1 MSLKKINPIKT
12 KSWIKLKAHFNEI
25 ENKEI
30 KDLLSIRSNPSCFSL
45 EWNDFNIDISK
56 NRIDNTTLN
65 LLLDLAKE
73 CGLEDAI
80 SKQFKGDIINDTEKR
95 AVLHTAVRTDGN
107 EKINVD
113 GLDVVPSILETR
125 SKIKSFTND
134 VMSGNLKG
142 DTGKPFT
149 DVVNIG
155 IGGSDLGPVM
165 VVEALKHYSS
175 RLKPHFVSNVDGDHV
190 LEIIKDLNPET
201 TLFIIVSK
209 TFTTQETISNANT
222 IRDWLVSKLNVSAVS
237 KHFAAVSTNL
247 TEIKKFGINPKMV
260 FSMNDWVGG
269 RFSLWSS
276 VGLSI
281 SLAVGYEN
289 FSKLLEYH
297 IGNCLGG
304 CEGHQKEKDYNIYI
318 SNIRD
323 FLKGNLSS
331 SINYFK
337 NEMEIASDSLKFE
350 KAQKAK
356 EKIELLENYQSKSTV
371 VSSKLNNIDVF
382 SIISDSS
389 HAYVNHLQVAFGR
402 IVRFHNVEI
411 KKKLDETDKELLLMT
426 LVNLRDKFS
435 SKNNTIISNIEF
447 DKILNLKFIYPKAG
461 DNKKLL
467 DLSVRNATQFKIEKL
482 KQVQIVDPERH
493 TNRILNQMKI
503 DLRLN
508 EIPIHIECF
517 DNSNIQGSNP
527 VASCIVFKNSKP
539 SKKDYRH
546 FNIKTVEGPDDYA
559 SMEEVVYRRYKRM
572 VDEKSVLPS
581 LIIIDGGKGQL
592 SSSIKALKKLNLEN
606 TIAIL
611 GIAKRLEEI
620 FYPNDPIPLYLNK
633 KSETLKVIQQ
643 MRNEA
648 HRFAIT
654 FHRNKRSKQALTSS
668 FDGIPGIGE
677 KTKTTLLKRFKS
689 LKKIK
694 ETSLDLLINEVGE
707 SKAKKIKEFL
717 NSMK

>member
-1 MSLKKINPIKT
+1 MPSEPGVYQFFNKEDKIIYIGKAKNLKKRVASYFQKNVGSRKT
-12 KSWIKLKAHFNEI
+12 KNLVKNIH
-25 ENKEI
+25 EI
-30 KDLLSIRSNPSCFSL
+30 KHIVVSTESDA
-45 EWNDFNIDISK
+45 
-56 NRIDNTTLN
+56 
-65 LLLDLAKE
+65 LLLENSLIKKYQPKYNILLRDDKTYPWIVIKKE
-73 CGLEDAI
+73 AFPRVL
-80 SKQFKGDIINDTEKR
+80 TTRRVEKDGSEYFGPF
-95 AVLHTAVRTDGN
+95 TNYKTVRTIMG
-107 EKINVD
+107 
-113 GLDVVPSILETR
+113 
-125 SKIKSFTND
+125 
-134 VMSGNLKG
+134 
-142 DTGKPFT
+142 
-149 DVVNIG
+149 
-155 IGGSDLGPVM
+155 
-165 VVEALKHYSS
+165 
-175 RLKPHFVSNVDGDHV
+175 
-190 LEIIKDLNPET
+190 
-201 TLFIIVSK
+201 
-209 TFTTQETISNANT
+209 
-222 IRDWLVSKLNVSAVS
+222 
-237 KHFAAVSTNL
+237 
-247 TEIKKFGINPKMV
+247 V
-260 FSMNDWVGG
+260 FSTLY
-269 RFSLWSS
+269 SLRTCHYDLKEKNI
-276 VGLSI
+276 VEKKYK
-281 SLAVGYEN
+281 VC
-289 FSKLLEYH
+289 LEYH

-304 CEGHQKEKDYNIYI
+304 CEGHQKEEDYDVYI

-331 SINYFK
+331 SLNYFK
-337 NEMEIASDSLKFE
+337 NEMKTASDCLQFE
-350 KAQKAK
+350 KAQSAK

-411 KKKLDETDKELLLMT
+411 KKKLEETDRKLLLMT
-426 LVNLRDKFS
+426 LVNLRDKFN
-435 SKNNTIISNIEF
+435 SKNNIVISNIKF
-447 DKILNLKFIYPKAG
+447 DKILDLKFIFPKAG

-493 TNRILNQMKI
+493 TNRILNQMKT

-508 EIPIHIECF
+508 KIPVHIECF

-559 SMEEVVYRRYKRM
+559 SMEEVVYRRYRRM
-572 VDEKSVLPS
+572 LDEKLSLPS

-648 HRFAIT
+648 HRFAIN

-677 KTKTTLLKRFKS
+677 KTKTALLKRFKS
-689 LKKIK
+689 LKNIK
-694 ETSLDLLINEVGE
+694 ETSLELLISEVGE
-707 SKAKKIKEFL
+707 SKAKKLKDFL
-717 NSMK
+717 NSMS

>member
-1 MSLKKINPIKT
+1 MPSEPGVYQFFNKEDKIIYIGKAKNLKKRIASYFQKNIGSRKT
-12 KSWIKLKAHFNEI
+12 KNLVKNIHEIKHIIVSSESDALLLENSLIKKYQPKYNILLRDDKTYPWIVIKKESFPRVLTTRRVEKDGSEYFGPFTNYKTVRTIMDIFSNLYSLRTCHYDLRQKNII
-25 ENKEI
+25 ENKY
-30 KDLLSIRSNPSCFSL
+30 KVC
-45 EWNDFNIDISK
+45 
-56 NRIDNTTLN
+56 
-65 LLLDLAKE
+65 
-73 CGLEDAI
+73 
-80 SKQFKGDIINDTEKR
+80 
-95 AVLHTAVRTDGN
+95 
-107 EKINVD
+107 
-113 GLDVVPSILETR
+113 
-125 SKIKSFTND
+125 
-134 VMSGNLKG
+134 
-142 DTGKPFT
+142 
-149 DVVNIG
+149 
-155 IGGSDLGPVM
+155 
-165 VVEALKHYSS
+165 
-175 RLKPHFVSNVDGDHV
+175 
-190 LEIIKDLNPET
+190 
-201 TLFIIVSK
+201 
-209 TFTTQETISNANT
+209 
-222 IRDWLVSKLNVSAVS
+222 
-237 KHFAAVSTNL
+237 
-247 TEIKKFGINPKMV
+247 
-260 FSMNDWVGG
+260 
-269 RFSLWSS
+269 
-276 VGLSI
+276 
-281 SLAVGYEN
+281 
-289 FSKLLEYH
+289 LEYH

-304 CEGHQKEKDYNIYI
+304 CEGHQKEVDYNIYI

-337 NEMEIASDSLKFE
+337 NEMKTASGSLHFE

-356 EKIELLENYQSKSTV
+356 EKIELLENYQAKSTV
-371 VSSKLNNIDVF
+371 VNSKLNNIDVF

-411 KKKLDETDKELLLMT
+411 KKKLEETDKELLLMT
-426 LVNLRDKFS
+426 LVNLREKFS
-435 SKNNTIISNIEF
+435 SKNNTVISNIKF
-447 DKILNLKFIYPKAG
+447 DKILDLKFISPKAG

-508 EIPIHIECF
+508 EMPKHIECF

-559 SMEEVVYRRYKRM
+559 SMEEVVFRRYKRM
-572 VDEKSVLPS
+572 LDEKSVLPS

-592 SSSIKALKKLNLEN
+592 SSSIKALKKLKLEN

-677 KTKTTLLKRFKS
+677 KTKIALLKRFKS

-694 ETSLDLLINEVGE
+694 ETSLELLISEVGE
-707 SKAKKIKEFL
+707 SKAKKLKEFL

>member
-1 MSLKKINPIKT
+1 MISPSLKIELSTMPSEPGVYQFFNKEDKIIYIGKAKNLKKRIASYFQKNIGSRKT
-12 KSWIKLKAHFNEI
+12 KNLIKNIHEIKHIIVSSESDALLLENSLIKKYQPKYNILLRDDKTYPWIVIKKESFPRVLTTRRVEKDGSEYFGPFTNYKTVRTIMDIFSNLYSLRTCHYDLRQKNII
-25 ENKEI
+25 ENKY
-30 KDLLSIRSNPSCFSL
+30 KVC
-45 EWNDFNIDISK
+45 
-56 NRIDNTTLN
+56 
-65 LLLDLAKE
+65 
-73 CGLEDAI
+73 
-80 SKQFKGDIINDTEKR
+80 
-95 AVLHTAVRTDGN
+95 
-107 EKINVD
+107 
-113 GLDVVPSILETR
+113 
-125 SKIKSFTND
+125 
-134 VMSGNLKG
+134 
-142 DTGKPFT
+142 
-149 DVVNIG
+149 
-155 IGGSDLGPVM
+155 
-165 VVEALKHYSS
+165 
-175 RLKPHFVSNVDGDHV
+175 
-190 LEIIKDLNPET
+190 
-201 TLFIIVSK
+201 
-209 TFTTQETISNANT
+209 
-222 IRDWLVSKLNVSAVS
+222 
-237 KHFAAVSTNL
+237 
-247 TEIKKFGINPKMV
+247 
-260 FSMNDWVGG
+260 
-269 RFSLWSS
+269 
-276 VGLSI
+276 
-281 SLAVGYEN
+281 
-289 FSKLLEYH
+289 LEYH

-304 CEGHQKEKDYNIYI
+304 CEGHQKEVDYNIYI

-337 NEMEIASDSLKFE
+337 NEMKTASGSLQFE

-356 EKIELLENYQSKSTV
+356 EKIELLENYQAKSTV
-371 VSSKLNNIDVF
+371 VNSKLNNIDVF

-411 KKKLDETDKELLLMT
+411 KKKLEETDKELLLMT
-426 LVNLRDKFS
+426 MVNLREKFS
-435 SKNNTIISNIEF
+435 SKNNTVISNIKF
-447 DKILNLKFIYPKAG
+447 DKILDLKFISPKAG

-508 EIPIHIECF
+508 EIPKHIECF

-559 SMEEVVYRRYKRM
+559 SMEEVVFRRYKRM
-572 VDEKSVLPS
+572 LDEKSVLPS

-592 SSSIKALKKLNLEN
+592 SSSIKALKKLKLEN

-620 FYPNDPIPLYLNK
+620 FYPNDSIPLYLNK

-668 FDGIPGIGE
+668 FDRIPGIGE
-677 KTKTTLLKRFKS
+677 KTKIALLKRFKS

-694 ETSLDLLINEVGE
+694 ETSLELLISEVGE
-707 SKAKKIKEFL
+707 SKAKKLKEFL

>member
-1 MSLKKINPIKT
+1 MPSEPGVYQFFNKEDKIIYIGKAKNLKKRVSSYFQKNIGSRKT
-12 KSWIKLKAHFNEI
+12 KNLVKNIS
-25 ENKEI
+25 EI
-30 KDLLSIRSNPSCFSL
+30 KHIVVSSESDA
-45 EWNDFNIDISK
+45 
-56 NRIDNTTLN
+56 
-65 LLLDLAKE
+65 LLLENSLIKKYQPKYNILLRDDKTYPWIVIKNEPFPRVL
-73 CGLEDAI
+73 
-80 SKQFKGDIINDTEKR
+80 TTRRVEKDGSEYFGPF
-95 AVLHTAVRTDGN
+95 TSYKTVRTIMDIFSN
-107 EKINVD
+107 LYSLRTCHYDLREKN
-113 GLDVVPSILETR
+113 
-125 SKIKSFTND
+125 
-134 VMSGNLKG
+134 
-142 DTGKPFT
+142 
-149 DVVNIG
+149 
-155 IGGSDLGPVM
+155 
-165 VVEALKHYSS
+165 
-175 RLKPHFVSNVDGDHV
+175 V
-190 LEIIKDLNPET
+190 LE
-201 TLFIIVSK
+201 
-209 TFTTQETISNANT
+209 
-222 IRDWLVSKLNVSAVS
+222 
-237 KHFAAVSTNL
+237 
-247 TEIKKFGINPKMV
+247 KKYKV
-260 FSMNDWVGG
+260 C
-269 RFSLWSS
+269 
-276 VGLSI
+276 
-281 SLAVGYEN
+281 
-289 FSKLLEYH
+289 LEYH

-304 CEGHQKEKDYNIYI
+304 CEGHQEEKDYNIYI

-337 NEMEIASDSLKFE
+337 NEMKISSKLLHFE
-350 KAQKAK
+350 KAQAAK
-356 EKIELLENYQSKSTV
+356 EKIERLENYQSKSTV
-371 VSSKLNNIDVF
+371 VSSKLNDIDVF

-426 LVNLRDKFS
+426 IVNLRDKFN
-435 SKNNTIISNIEF
+435 SKNNTVITNIEF
-447 DKILNLKFIYPKAG
+447 DKILNLKFIFPRAG

-467 DLSVRNATQFKIEKL
+467 DLSLRNGTQFKIEKL

-493 TNRILNQMKI
+493 TNRILNQMKL

-508 EIPIHIECF
+508 EVPVHIECF
-517 DNSNIQGSNP
+517 DNSNIQGSIP
-527 VASCIVFKNSKP
+527 VASCIVFKNCKP

-559 SMEEVVYRRYKRM
+559 SMEEVVFRRYKRM
-572 VDEKSVLPS
+572 VEEKSVLPS

-654 FHRNKRSKQALTSS
+654 LHRNKRSKQALTSS

-677 KTKTTLLKRFKS
+677 KTKTALLKRFKS
-689 LKKIK
+689 LKNIK
-694 ETSLDLLINEVGE
+694 ETSLELLISEVGE
-707 SKAKKIKEFL
+707 SKAKKLKDFL
-717 NSMK
+717 NSMN

>member
-1 MSLKKINPIKT
+1 MPSEPGVYQFFNKEDKIIYIGKAKNLKKRVSSYFQKNIGSRKT
-12 KSWIKLKAHFNEI
+12 KNLVKNIS
-25 ENKEI
+25 EI
-30 KDLLSIRSNPSCFSL
+30 KHIVVSSESDA
-45 EWNDFNIDISK
+45 
-56 NRIDNTTLN
+56 
-65 LLLDLAKE
+65 LLLENSLIKKYQPKYNILLRDDKTYPWIVIKNEPFPRVL
-73 CGLEDAI
+73 
-80 SKQFKGDIINDTEKR
+80 TTRRVEKDGSEYFGPF
-95 AVLHTAVRTDGN
+95 TSYKTVRTIMDIFSN
-107 EKINVD
+107 LYSLRTCHYDLREKN
-113 GLDVVPSILETR
+113 
-125 SKIKSFTND
+125 
-134 VMSGNLKG
+134 
-142 DTGKPFT
+142 
-149 DVVNIG
+149 
-155 IGGSDLGPVM
+155 
-165 VVEALKHYSS
+165 
-175 RLKPHFVSNVDGDHV
+175 V
-190 LEIIKDLNPET
+190 LE
-201 TLFIIVSK
+201 
-209 TFTTQETISNANT
+209 
-222 IRDWLVSKLNVSAVS
+222 
-237 KHFAAVSTNL
+237 
-247 TEIKKFGINPKMV
+247 KKYKV
-260 FSMNDWVGG
+260 C
-269 RFSLWSS
+269 
-276 VGLSI
+276 
-281 SLAVGYEN
+281 
-289 FSKLLEYH
+289 LEYH

-304 CEGHQKEKDYNIYI
+304 CEGHQEEKDYNIYI

-337 NEMEIASDSLKFE
+337 NEMKISSKLLHFE
-350 KAQKAK
+350 KAQAAK
-356 EKIELLENYQSKSTV
+356 EKIERLENYQSKSTV
-371 VSSKLNNIDVF
+371 VSSKLNDIDVF

-426 LVNLRDKFS
+426 IVNLRDKFN
-435 SKNNTIISNIEF
+435 SKNNTVITNIEF
-447 DKILNLKFIYPKAG
+447 DKILNLKFIFPRVG

-467 DLSVRNATQFKIEKL
+467 DLSLRNATQFKIEKL

-493 TNRILNQMKI
+493 TNRILNQMKL

-508 EIPIHIECF
+508 EVPVHIECF
-517 DNSNIQGSNP
+517 DNSNIQGSIP
-527 VASCIVFKNSKP
+527 VASCIVFKNCKP

-559 SMEEVVYRRYKRM
+559 SMEEVVFRRYKRM
-572 VDEKSVLPS
+572 VEEKSVLPS

-654 FHRNKRSKQALTSS
+654 LHRNKRSKQALTSS

-677 KTKTTLLKRFKS
+677 KTKTALLKKFKS
-689 LKKIK
+689 LKNIR
-694 ETSLDLLINEVGE
+694 ETSLELLISEVGE
-707 SKAKKIKEFL
+707 SKAKKLKDFL
-717 NSMK
+717 NSMN

>member
-1 MSLKKINPIKT
+1 MISPSLKIELSTMPSEPGVYQFFNKEDKIIYIGKAKNLKKRIASYFQKNIGSRKT
-12 KSWIKLKAHFNEI
+12 KNLVKNIHEIKHIIVSSESDALLLENSLIKKYQPKYNILLRDDKTYPWIVIKKESFPRVLTTRRVEKDGSEYFGPFTNYKTVRTIMDIFSNLYSLRTCHYDLRQKNII
-25 ENKEI
+25 ENKY
-30 KDLLSIRSNPSCFSL
+30 KVC
-45 EWNDFNIDISK
+45 
-56 NRIDNTTLN
+56 
-65 LLLDLAKE
+65 
-73 CGLEDAI
+73 
-80 SKQFKGDIINDTEKR
+80 
-95 AVLHTAVRTDGN
+95 
-107 EKINVD
+107 
-113 GLDVVPSILETR
+113 
-125 SKIKSFTND
+125 
-134 VMSGNLKG
+134 
-142 DTGKPFT
+142 
-149 DVVNIG
+149 
-155 IGGSDLGPVM
+155 
-165 VVEALKHYSS
+165 
-175 RLKPHFVSNVDGDHV
+175 
-190 LEIIKDLNPET
+190 
-201 TLFIIVSK
+201 
-209 TFTTQETISNANT
+209 
-222 IRDWLVSKLNVSAVS
+222 
-237 KHFAAVSTNL
+237 
-247 TEIKKFGINPKMV
+247 
-260 FSMNDWVGG
+260 
-269 RFSLWSS
+269 
-276 VGLSI
+276 
-281 SLAVGYEN
+281 
-289 FSKLLEYH
+289 LEYH

-304 CEGHQKEKDYNIYI
+304 CEGHQKEVDYNIYI

-337 NEMEIASDSLKFE
+337 NEMKTASGSLHFE

-356 EKIELLENYQSKSTV
+356 EKIELLENYQAKSTV
-371 VSSKLNNIDVF
+371 VNSKLNNIDVF

-411 KKKLDETDKELLLMT
+411 KKKLEETDKELLLMT
-426 LVNLRDKFS
+426 LVNLREKFS
-435 SKNNTIISNIEF
+435 SKNNTVISNIKF
-447 DKILNLKFIYPKAG
+447 DKILDLKFISPKAG

-508 EIPIHIECF
+508 EMPKHIECF

-559 SMEEVVYRRYKRM
+559 SMEEVVFRRYKRM
-572 VDEKSVLPS
+572 LDEKSVLPS

-592 SSSIKALKKLNLEN
+592 SSSIKALKKLKLEN

-620 FYPNDPIPLYLNK
+620 FYPNDSIPLYLNK

-677 KTKTTLLKRFKS
+677 KTKIALLKRFKS

-694 ETSLDLLINEVGE
+694 ETSLKLLISEVGE
-707 SKAKKIKEFL
+707 SKAKKLKEFL

>member
-1 MSLKKINPIKT
+1 MPSEPGVYQFFNKEDKIIYIGKAKNLKKRVASYFQKNVGSRKT
-12 KSWIKLKAHFNEI
+12 KNLVKNIH
-25 ENKEI
+25 EI
-30 KDLLSIRSNPSCFSL
+30 KHIVVSTESDA
-45 EWNDFNIDISK
+45 
-56 NRIDNTTLN
+56 
-65 LLLDLAKE
+65 LLLENSLIKKYQPKYNILLRDDKTYPWIVIKKE
-73 CGLEDAI
+73 AFPRVL
-80 SKQFKGDIINDTEKR
+80 TTRRVEKDGSEYFGPF
-95 AVLHTAVRTDGN
+95 TNYKTVRTIMG
-107 EKINVD
+107 
-113 GLDVVPSILETR
+113 
-125 SKIKSFTND
+125 
-134 VMSGNLKG
+134 
-142 DTGKPFT
+142 
-149 DVVNIG
+149 
-155 IGGSDLGPVM
+155 
-165 VVEALKHYSS
+165 
-175 RLKPHFVSNVDGDHV
+175 
-190 LEIIKDLNPET
+190 
-201 TLFIIVSK
+201 
-209 TFTTQETISNANT
+209 
-222 IRDWLVSKLNVSAVS
+222 
-237 KHFAAVSTNL
+237 
-247 TEIKKFGINPKMV
+247 V
-260 FSMNDWVGG
+260 FSTLY
-269 RFSLWSS
+269 SLRTCHYDLKEKNI
-276 VGLSI
+276 VEKKYK
-281 SLAVGYEN
+281 VC
-289 FSKLLEYH
+289 LEYH

-304 CEGHQKEKDYNIYI
+304 CEGHQKEEDYDVYI

-331 SINYFK
+331 SLNYFK
-337 NEMEIASDSLKFE
+337 NEMKTASDCLQFE
-350 KAQKAK
+350 KAQSAK

-411 KKKLDETDKELLLMT
+411 KKKLEETDKKLLLMT
-426 LVNLRDKFS
+426 LVNLRDKFN
-435 SKNNTIISNIEF
+435 SKNNIVISNIKF
-447 DKILNLKFIYPKAG
+447 DKILDLKFIFPKAG

-493 TNRILNQMKI
+493 TNRILNQMKT

-508 EIPIHIECF
+508 KIPVHIECF

-559 SMEEVVYRRYKRM
+559 SMEEVVYRRYRRM
-572 VDEKSVLPS
+572 LNEKLSLPS

-648 HRFAIT
+648 HRFAIN

-677 KTKTTLLKRFKS
+677 KTKTALLKRFKS
-689 LKKIK
+689 LKNIK
-694 ETSLDLLINEVGE
+694 ETSLELLISEVGE
-707 SKAKKIKEFL
+707 SKAKKLKDFL
-717 NSMK
+717 NSMS

>member
-1 MSLKKINPIKT
+1 MPSEPGVYQFFNKEDKIIYIGKAKNLKKRVSSYFQKNVGSRKT
-12 KSWIKLKAHFNEI
+12 KNLVKNIH
-25 ENKEI
+25 EI
-30 KDLLSIRSNPSCFSL
+30 KHIVVSSESDA
-45 EWNDFNIDISK
+45 
-56 NRIDNTTLN
+56 
-65 LLLDLAKE
+65 LLLENSLIKKYQPKYNILLRDDKTYPWIVIKKE
-73 CGLEDAI
+73 SFPRVL
-80 SKQFKGDIINDTEKR
+80 TTRRVEKDGSEYFGPF
-95 AVLHTAVRTDGN
+95 TNYKTVRTIMDIFSN
-107 EKINVD
+107 LYSLRTCHYDLRQKN
-113 GLDVVPSILETR
+113 ILE
-125 SKIKSFTND
+125 SKYK
-134 VMSGNLKG
+134 VC
-142 DTGKPFT
+142 
-149 DVVNIG
+149 
-155 IGGSDLGPVM
+155 
-165 VVEALKHYSS
+165 
-175 RLKPHFVSNVDGDHV
+175 
-190 LEIIKDLNPET
+190 
-201 TLFIIVSK
+201 
-209 TFTTQETISNANT
+209 
-222 IRDWLVSKLNVSAVS
+222 
-237 KHFAAVSTNL
+237 
-247 TEIKKFGINPKMV
+247 
-260 FSMNDWVGG
+260 
-269 RFSLWSS
+269 
-276 VGLSI
+276 
-281 SLAVGYEN
+281 
-289 FSKLLEYH
+289 LEYH

-304 CEGHQKEKDYNIYI
+304 CEGHQEEEDYNIYI

-337 NEMEIASDSLKFE
+337 NEMKVASDLLRFE
-350 KAQKAK
+350 KAQAAK
-356 EKIELLENYQSKSTV
+356 EKIDLLENYQSKSTV

-402 IVRFHNVEI
+402 IVRFHNLEI
-411 KKKLDETDKELLLMT
+411 KKKLDESDKELLLMT
-426 LVNLRDKFS
+426 LVNLRGKFS
-435 SKNNTIISNIEF
+435 SKNNTVISNVKF
-447 DKILNLKFIYPKAG
+447 DKILDLNFIFPKSG

-508 EIPIHIECF
+508 EIPVNIECF

-572 VDEKSVLPS
+572 LEEKSVLPS

-648 HRFAIT
+648 HRFAIS

-668 FDGIPGIGE
+668 FDEIPGIGE
-677 KTKTTLLKRFKS
+677 KTKTALLKRFKS

-694 ETSLDLLINEVGE
+694 ETSLELLISEVGK
-707 SKAKKIKEFL
+707 SKAKKLKEFL
-717 NSMK
+717 NSMN

>member
-1 MSLKKINPIKT
+1 VISPSLKIELSTMPSEPGVYQFFNKEDKIIYIGKAKNLKKRVSSYFQKNVGSRKT
-12 KSWIKLKAHFNEI
+12 KNLVKNIH
-25 ENKEI
+25 EI
-30 KDLLSIRSNPSCFSL
+30 KHIVVSTESDA
-45 EWNDFNIDISK
+45 
-56 NRIDNTTLN
+56 
-65 LLLDLAKE
+65 LLLENSLIKKYQPKYNILLRDDKTYPWIVIKKE
-73 CGLEDAI
+73 AFPRVL
-80 SKQFKGDIINDTEKR
+80 TTRRVEKDGSEYFGPF
-95 AVLHTAVRTDGN
+95 TNYKTVRTIMG
-107 EKINVD
+107 
-113 GLDVVPSILETR
+113 
-125 SKIKSFTND
+125 
-134 VMSGNLKG
+134 
-142 DTGKPFT
+142 
-149 DVVNIG
+149 
-155 IGGSDLGPVM
+155 
-165 VVEALKHYSS
+165 
-175 RLKPHFVSNVDGDHV
+175 
-190 LEIIKDLNPET
+190 
-201 TLFIIVSK
+201 
-209 TFTTQETISNANT
+209 
-222 IRDWLVSKLNVSAVS
+222 
-237 KHFAAVSTNL
+237 
-247 TEIKKFGINPKMV
+247 V
-260 FSMNDWVGG
+260 FSTLY
-269 RFSLWSS
+269 SLRTCHYDLKEKNI
-276 VGLSI
+276 VEKKYK
-281 SLAVGYEN
+281 VC
-289 FSKLLEYH
+289 LEYH

-304 CEGHQKEKDYNIYI
+304 CEGHQKEEDYDVYI

-331 SINYFK
+331 SLNYFK
-337 NEMEIASDSLKFE
+337 NEMKTASDCLQFE
-350 KAQKAK
+350 KAQSAK

-411 KKKLDETDKELLLMT
+411 KKKLEETDRKLLLMT
-426 LVNLRDKFS
+426 LVNLRDKFN
-435 SKNNTIISNIEF
+435 SKNNIVISNIKF
-447 DKILNLKFIYPKAG
+447 DKILDLKFIFPKAG

-493 TNRILNQMKI
+493 TNRILNQMKT

-508 EIPIHIECF
+508 KMPVHIECF

-559 SMEEVVYRRYKRM
+559 SMEEVVYRRYRRM
-572 VDEKSVLPS
+572 LDEKSSLPS

-648 HRFAIT
+648 HRFAIN

-677 KTKTTLLKRFKS
+677 KTKTALLKRFKS
-689 LKKIK
+689 LKNIK
-694 ETSLDLLINEVGE
+694 ETSLELLISEVGE
-707 SKAKKIKEFL
+707 SKAKKLKDFL
-717 NSMK
+717 NSMS

>member
-1 MSLKKINPIKT
+1 MISPSLKIELSTMPSEPGVYQFFNKEDKIIYIGKAKNLKKRVASYFQKNVGSRKT
-12 KSWIKLKAHFNEI
+12 KNLVKNIH
-25 ENKEI
+25 EI
-30 KDLLSIRSNPSCFSL
+30 KHIVVSTESDA
-45 EWNDFNIDISK
+45 
-56 NRIDNTTLN
+56 
-65 LLLDLAKE
+65 LLLENSLIKKYQPKYNILLRDDKTYPWIVIKKE
-73 CGLEDAI
+73 AFPRVL
-80 SKQFKGDIINDTEKR
+80 TTRRVEKDGSEYFGPF
-95 AVLHTAVRTDGN
+95 TNYKTVRTIMG
-107 EKINVD
+107 
-113 GLDVVPSILETR
+113 
-125 SKIKSFTND
+125 
-134 VMSGNLKG
+134 
-142 DTGKPFT
+142 
-149 DVVNIG
+149 
-155 IGGSDLGPVM
+155 
-165 VVEALKHYSS
+165 
-175 RLKPHFVSNVDGDHV
+175 
-190 LEIIKDLNPET
+190 
-201 TLFIIVSK
+201 
-209 TFTTQETISNANT
+209 
-222 IRDWLVSKLNVSAVS
+222 
-237 KHFAAVSTNL
+237 
-247 TEIKKFGINPKMV
+247 V
-260 FSMNDWVGG
+260 FSTLY
-269 RFSLWSS
+269 SLRTCHYDLKEKNI
-276 VGLSI
+276 VEKKYK
-281 SLAVGYEN
+281 VC
-289 FSKLLEYH
+289 LEYH

-304 CEGHQKEKDYNIYI
+304 CEGHQKEEDYDVYI

-331 SINYFK
+331 SLNYFK
-337 NEMEIASDSLKFE
+337 NEMKTASDCLQFE
-350 KAQKAK
+350 KAQSAK

-411 KKKLDETDKELLLMT
+411 KKKLEETDKKLLLMT
-426 LVNLRDKFS
+426 LVNLRDKFN
-435 SKNNTIISNIEF
+435 SKNNTVISNIKF
-447 DKILNLKFIYPKAG
+447 DKILDLKFIFPKAG

-493 TNRILNQMKI
+493 TNRILNQMKT

-508 EIPIHIECF
+508 KMPVHIECF

-559 SMEEVVYRRYKRM
+559 SMEEVVYRRYRRM
-572 VDEKSVLPS
+572 LDEKLSLPS

-648 HRFAIT
+648 HRFAIN

-668 FDGIPGIGE
+668 FDRIPGIGE
-677 KTKTTLLKRFKS
+677 KTKTALLKRFKS
-689 LKKIK
+689 LKNIK
-694 ETSLDLLINEVGE
+694 ETSLELLISEVGE
-707 SKAKKIKEFL
+707 SKAKKLKDFL
-717 NSMK
+717 NSMS

>member
-1 MSLKKINPIKT
+1 MPSEPGVYQFFNKEDKIIYIGKAKNLKKRIASYFQKNIGSRKT
-12 KSWIKLKAHFNEI
+12 KNLVKNIHEIKHIVVSTESDALLLENSLIKKYQPKYNILLRDDKTYPWIVIKKESFPRVLTTRRVEKDGSEYFGPFTNYKTVRTIMDIFSNLYSLRTCHYDLRQKNII
-25 ENKEI
+25 ENKY
-30 KDLLSIRSNPSCFSL
+30 KVC
-45 EWNDFNIDISK
+45 
-56 NRIDNTTLN
+56 
-65 LLLDLAKE
+65 
-73 CGLEDAI
+73 
-80 SKQFKGDIINDTEKR
+80 
-95 AVLHTAVRTDGN
+95 
-107 EKINVD
+107 
-113 GLDVVPSILETR
+113 
-125 SKIKSFTND
+125 
-134 VMSGNLKG
+134 
-142 DTGKPFT
+142 
-149 DVVNIG
+149 
-155 IGGSDLGPVM
+155 
-165 VVEALKHYSS
+165 
-175 RLKPHFVSNVDGDHV
+175 
-190 LEIIKDLNPET
+190 
-201 TLFIIVSK
+201 
-209 TFTTQETISNANT
+209 
-222 IRDWLVSKLNVSAVS
+222 
-237 KHFAAVSTNL
+237 
-247 TEIKKFGINPKMV
+247 
-260 FSMNDWVGG
+260 
-269 RFSLWSS
+269 
-276 VGLSI
+276 
-281 SLAVGYEN
+281 
-289 FSKLLEYH
+289 LEYH

-304 CEGHQKEKDYNIYI
+304 CEGHQKEVDYNIYI

-337 NEMEIASDSLKFE
+337 NEMKTASGSLHFE

-356 EKIELLENYQSKSTV
+356 EKIELLENYQAKSTV
-371 VSSKLNNIDVF
+371 VNSKLNNIDVF

-411 KKKLDETDKELLLMT
+411 KKKLEETDKELLLMT
-426 LVNLRDKFS
+426 LVNLREKFS
-435 SKNNTIISNIEF
+435 SKNNTVISNIKF
-447 DKILNLKFIYPKAG
+447 DKILDLKFISPKAG

-508 EIPIHIECF
+508 EIPKHIECF

-559 SMEEVVYRRYKRM
+559 SMEEVVFRRYKRM
-572 VDEKSVLPS
+572 QDEKSVLPS

-592 SSSIKALKKLNLEN
+592 SSSIKALKKLKLEN

-620 FYPNDPIPLYLNK
+620 FYPNDSIPLYLNK

-677 KTKTTLLKRFKS
+677 KTKIALLKRFKS

-694 ETSLDLLINEVGE
+694 ETSLELLISEVGE
-707 SKAKKIKEFL
+707 SKAKKLKEFL

>member
-1 MSLKKINPIKT
+1 MPSEPGVYQFFNKEDKIIYIGKAKNLKKRVASYFQKNVGSRKT
-12 KSWIKLKAHFNEI
+12 KNLVKNIH
-25 ENKEI
+25 EI
-30 KDLLSIRSNPSCFSL
+30 KHIVVSTESDA
-45 EWNDFNIDISK
+45 
-56 NRIDNTTLN
+56 
-65 LLLDLAKE
+65 LLLENSLIKKYQPKYNILLRDDKTYPWIVIKKE
-73 CGLEDAI
+73 AFPRVL
-80 SKQFKGDIINDTEKR
+80 TTRRVEKDGSEYFGPF
-95 AVLHTAVRTDGN
+95 TNYKTVRTIMG
-107 EKINVD
+107 
-113 GLDVVPSILETR
+113 
-125 SKIKSFTND
+125 
-134 VMSGNLKG
+134 
-142 DTGKPFT
+142 
-149 DVVNIG
+149 
-155 IGGSDLGPVM
+155 
-165 VVEALKHYSS
+165 
-175 RLKPHFVSNVDGDHV
+175 
-190 LEIIKDLNPET
+190 
-201 TLFIIVSK
+201 
-209 TFTTQETISNANT
+209 
-222 IRDWLVSKLNVSAVS
+222 
-237 KHFAAVSTNL
+237 
-247 TEIKKFGINPKMV
+247 V
-260 FSMNDWVGG
+260 FSTLY
-269 RFSLWSS
+269 SLRTCHYDLKEKNI
-276 VGLSI
+276 VEKKYK
-281 SLAVGYEN
+281 VC
-289 FSKLLEYH
+289 LEYH

-304 CEGHQKEKDYNIYI
+304 CEGHQKEEDYDVYI

-331 SINYFK
+331 SLNYFK
-337 NEMEIASDSLKFE
+337 NEMKTASDCLQFE
-350 KAQKAK
+350 KAQSAK

-411 KKKLDETDKELLLMT
+411 KKKLEETDKKLLLMT
-426 LVNLRDKFS
+426 LVNLRDKFN
-435 SKNNTIISNIEF
+435 SKNNTVISNIKF
-447 DKILNLKFIYPKAG
+447 DKILDLKFIFPKTG

-493 TNRILNQMKI
+493 TNRILNQMKT

-508 EIPIHIECF
+508 KMPVHIECF

-559 SMEEVVYRRYKRM
+559 SMEEVVYRRYRRM
-572 VDEKSVLPS
+572 LDEKLSLPS

-648 HRFAIT
+648 HRFAIN

-677 KTKTTLLKRFKS
+677 KTKTALLKRFKS
-689 LKKIK
+689 LKNIK
-694 ETSLDLLINEVGE
+694 ETSLELLISEVGE
-707 SKAKKIKEFL
+707 SKAKKLKDFL
-717 NSMK
+717 NSMS

>member
-1 MSLKKINPIKT
+1 MPSEPGVYQFFNKEDKIIYIGKAKNLKKRIASYFQKNIGSRKT
-12 KSWIKLKAHFNEI
+12 KNLVKNIHEIKHIIVSSESDALLLENSLIKKYQPKYNILLRDDKTYPWIVIKKESFPRVLTTRRVEKDGSEYFGPFTNYKTVRTIMDIFSNLYSLRTCHYDLRQKNII
-25 ENKEI
+25 ENKY
-30 KDLLSIRSNPSCFSL
+30 KVC
-45 EWNDFNIDISK
+45 
-56 NRIDNTTLN
+56 
-65 LLLDLAKE
+65 
-73 CGLEDAI
+73 
-80 SKQFKGDIINDTEKR
+80 
-95 AVLHTAVRTDGN
+95 
-107 EKINVD
+107 
-113 GLDVVPSILETR
+113 
-125 SKIKSFTND
+125 
-134 VMSGNLKG
+134 
-142 DTGKPFT
+142 
-149 DVVNIG
+149 
-155 IGGSDLGPVM
+155 
-165 VVEALKHYSS
+165 
-175 RLKPHFVSNVDGDHV
+175 
-190 LEIIKDLNPET
+190 
-201 TLFIIVSK
+201 
-209 TFTTQETISNANT
+209 
-222 IRDWLVSKLNVSAVS
+222 
-237 KHFAAVSTNL
+237 
-247 TEIKKFGINPKMV
+247 
-260 FSMNDWVGG
+260 
-269 RFSLWSS
+269 
-276 VGLSI
+276 
-281 SLAVGYEN
+281 
-289 FSKLLEYH
+289 LEYH

-304 CEGHQKEKDYNIYI
+304 CEGHQKEVDYNIYI

-337 NEMEIASDSLKFE
+337 NEMKTASGSLHFE

-356 EKIELLENYQSKSTV
+356 EKIELLENYQAKSTV
-371 VSSKLNNIDVF
+371 VNSKLNNIDVF

-411 KKKLDETDKELLLMT
+411 KKKLEETDKELLLMT
-426 LVNLRDKFS
+426 LVNLREKFS
-435 SKNNTIISNIEF
+435 SKNNTVISNIKF
-447 DKILNLKFIYPKAG
+447 DKILDLKFISPKAG

-508 EIPIHIECF
+508 EIPKHIECF

-559 SMEEVVYRRYKRM
+559 SMEEVVFRRYKRIL
-572 VDEKSVLPS
+572 DEKSVLPS

-592 SSSIKALKKLNLEN
+592 SSSIKALKKLKLEN

-677 KTKTTLLKRFKS
+677 KTKIALLKRFKS

-694 ETSLDLLINEVGE
+694 ETSLELLISEVGE
-707 SKAKKIKEFL
+707 SKAKKLKEFL

>member
-1 MSLKKINPIKT
+1 VISLSLKIELSTMPSEPGVYQFFNKEDKIIYIGKAKNLKKRIASYFQKNIGSRKT
-12 KSWIKLKAHFNEI
+12 KNLVKNIHEIKHIIVSSESDALLLENSLIKKYQPKYNILLRDDKTYPWIVIKKESFPRVLTTRRVEKDGSEYFGPFTNYKTVRTIMDIFSNLYSLRTCHYDLRQKNII
-25 ENKEI
+25 ENKY
-30 KDLLSIRSNPSCFSL
+30 KVC
-45 EWNDFNIDISK
+45 
-56 NRIDNTTLN
+56 
-65 LLLDLAKE
+65 
-73 CGLEDAI
+73 
-80 SKQFKGDIINDTEKR
+80 
-95 AVLHTAVRTDGN
+95 
-107 EKINVD
+107 
-113 GLDVVPSILETR
+113 
-125 SKIKSFTND
+125 
-134 VMSGNLKG
+134 
-142 DTGKPFT
+142 
-149 DVVNIG
+149 
-155 IGGSDLGPVM
+155 
-165 VVEALKHYSS
+165 
-175 RLKPHFVSNVDGDHV
+175 
-190 LEIIKDLNPET
+190 
-201 TLFIIVSK
+201 
-209 TFTTQETISNANT
+209 
-222 IRDWLVSKLNVSAVS
+222 
-237 KHFAAVSTNL
+237 
-247 TEIKKFGINPKMV
+247 
-260 FSMNDWVGG
+260 
-269 RFSLWSS
+269 
-276 VGLSI
+276 
-281 SLAVGYEN
+281 
-289 FSKLLEYH
+289 LEYH

-304 CEGHQKEKDYNIYI
+304 CEGHQKEVDYNIYI

-337 NEMEIASDSLKFE
+337 NEMKTASGSLHFE

-356 EKIELLENYQSKSTV
+356 EKIELLENYQAKSTV
-371 VSSKLNNIDVF
+371 VNSKLNNIDVF

-411 KKKLDETDKELLLMT
+411 KKKLEETDKELLLMT
-426 LVNLRDKFS
+426 LVNLREKFS
-435 SKNNTIISNIEF
+435 SKNNTVISNIKF
-447 DKILNLKFIYPKAG
+447 DKILDLKFISPKAG

-508 EIPIHIECF
+508 EIPKHIECF

-559 SMEEVVYRRYKRM
+559 SMEEVVFRRYKRM
-572 VDEKSVLPS
+572 LDEKSVLPS

-592 SSSIKALKKLNLEN
+592 SSSIKALKKLKLEN

-677 KTKTTLLKRFKS
+677 KTKIALLKRFKS

-694 ETSLDLLINEVGE
+694 ETSLELLISEVGE
-707 SKAKKIKEFL
+707 SKAKKLKEFL

>member
-1 MSLKKINPIKT
+1 MPSEPGVYQFFNKEDKIIYIGKAKNLKKRIASYFQKNIGSRKT
-12 KSWIKLKAHFNEI
+12 KNLVKNIHEIKHIIVSSESDALLLENSLIKKYQPKYNILLRDDKTYPWIVIKKESFPRVLTTRRVEKDGSEYFGPFTNYKTVRTIMDIFSNLYSLRTCHYDLRQKNII
-25 ENKEI
+25 ENKY
-30 KDLLSIRSNPSCFSL
+30 KVC
-45 EWNDFNIDISK
+45 
-56 NRIDNTTLN
+56 
-65 LLLDLAKE
+65 
-73 CGLEDAI
+73 
-80 SKQFKGDIINDTEKR
+80 
-95 AVLHTAVRTDGN
+95 
-107 EKINVD
+107 
-113 GLDVVPSILETR
+113 
-125 SKIKSFTND
+125 
-134 VMSGNLKG
+134 
-142 DTGKPFT
+142 
-149 DVVNIG
+149 
-155 IGGSDLGPVM
+155 
-165 VVEALKHYSS
+165 
-175 RLKPHFVSNVDGDHV
+175 
-190 LEIIKDLNPET
+190 
-201 TLFIIVSK
+201 
-209 TFTTQETISNANT
+209 
-222 IRDWLVSKLNVSAVS
+222 
-237 KHFAAVSTNL
+237 
-247 TEIKKFGINPKMV
+247 
-260 FSMNDWVGG
+260 
-269 RFSLWSS
+269 
-276 VGLSI
+276 
-281 SLAVGYEN
+281 
-289 FSKLLEYH
+289 LEYH

-304 CEGHQKEKDYNIYI
+304 CEGHQKEVDYNIYI

-337 NEMEIASDSLKFE
+337 NEMKTASGSLHFE

-356 EKIELLENYQSKSTV
+356 DKIELLENYQAKSTV
-371 VSSKLNNIDVF
+371 VNSKLNNIDVF

-411 KKKLDETDKELLLMT
+411 KKKLEETDKELLLMT
-426 LVNLRDKFS
+426 LVNLREKFS
-435 SKNNTIISNIEF
+435 SKNNTVISNIKF
-447 DKILNLKFIYPKAG
+447 DKILDLKFISPKAG

-508 EIPIHIECF
+508 EIPKHIECF

-559 SMEEVVYRRYKRM
+559 SMEEVVFRRYKRM
-572 VDEKSVLPS
+572 LDEKSILPS

-592 SSSIKALKKLNLEN
+592 SSSIKALKKLKLEN

-620 FYPNDPIPLYLNK
+620 FYPKDPIPLYLNK

-677 KTKTTLLKRFKS
+677 KTKIALLKRFKS

-694 ETSLDLLINEVGE
+694 ETSLELLISEVGE
-707 SKAKKIKEFL
+707 SKAKKLKEFL

>member
-1 MSLKKINPIKT
+1 MISPSLKIELSTMPSEPGVYQFFNKEDKIIYIGKAKNLKKRVSSYFQKNIGSRKT
-12 KSWIKLKAHFNEI
+12 KNLVKNIS
-25 ENKEI
+25 EI
-30 KDLLSIRSNPSCFSL
+30 KHIVVSSESDA
-45 EWNDFNIDISK
+45 
-56 NRIDNTTLN
+56 
-65 LLLDLAKE
+65 LLLENSLIKKYQPKYNILLRDDKTYPWIVIKNEPFPRVL
-73 CGLEDAI
+73 
-80 SKQFKGDIINDTEKR
+80 TTRRVEKDGSEYFGPF
-95 AVLHTAVRTDGN
+95 TSYKTVRTIMDIFSN
-107 EKINVD
+107 LYSLRTCHYDLREKN
-113 GLDVVPSILETR
+113 
-125 SKIKSFTND
+125 
-134 VMSGNLKG
+134 
-142 DTGKPFT
+142 
-149 DVVNIG
+149 
-155 IGGSDLGPVM
+155 
-165 VVEALKHYSS
+165 
-175 RLKPHFVSNVDGDHV
+175 V
-190 LEIIKDLNPET
+190 LE
-201 TLFIIVSK
+201 
-209 TFTTQETISNANT
+209 
-222 IRDWLVSKLNVSAVS
+222 
-237 KHFAAVSTNL
+237 
-247 TEIKKFGINPKMV
+247 KKYKV
-260 FSMNDWVGG
+260 C
-269 RFSLWSS
+269 
-276 VGLSI
+276 
-281 SLAVGYEN
+281 
-289 FSKLLEYH
+289 LEYH

-304 CEGHQKEKDYNIYI
+304 CEGHQEEKDYNIYI

-337 NEMEIASDSLKFE
+337 NEMKISSKLLHFE
-350 KAQKAK
+350 KAQAAK
-356 EKIELLENYQSKSTV
+356 EKIERLENYQSKSTV
-371 VSSKLNNIDVF
+371 VSSKLNDIDVF

-426 LVNLRDKFS
+426 IVNLRDKFN
-435 SKNNTIISNIEF
+435 SKNNTVITNIEF
-447 DKILNLKFIYPKAG
+447 DKILNLKFIFPRAG

-467 DLSVRNATQFKIEKL
+467 DLSLRNATQFKIEKL

-493 TNRILNQMKI
+493 TNRILNQMKL

-508 EIPIHIECF
+508 EVPVHIECF
-517 DNSNIQGSNP
+517 DNSNIQGSIP
-527 VASCIVFKNSKP
+527 VASCIVFKNCKP

-559 SMEEVVYRRYKRM
+559 SMEEVVFRRYKRM
-572 VDEKSVLPS
+572 VEEKSVLPS

-654 FHRNKRSKQALTSS
+654 LHRNKRSKQALTSS

-677 KTKTTLLKRFKS
+677 KTKTALLKRFKS
-689 LKKIK
+689 LKNIK
-694 ETSLDLLINEVGE
+694 ETSLELLISEVGE
-707 SKAKKIKEFL
+707 SKAKKLKDFL
-717 NSMK
+717 NSMN

>member
-1 MSLKKINPIKT
+1 VISPSLKIELSTMPSEPGVYQFFNKEDKIIYIGKAKNLKKRIASYFQKNIGSRKT
-12 KSWIKLKAHFNEI
+12 KNLVKNIHEIKHIIVSSESDALLLENSLIKKYQPKYNILLRDDKTYPWIVIKKESFPRVLTTRRVEKDGSEYFGPFTNYKTVRTIMDIFSNLYSLRTCHYDLRQKNII
-25 ENKEI
+25 ENKY
-30 KDLLSIRSNPSCFSL
+30 KVC
-45 EWNDFNIDISK
+45 
-56 NRIDNTTLN
+56 
-65 LLLDLAKE
+65 
-73 CGLEDAI
+73 
-80 SKQFKGDIINDTEKR
+80 
-95 AVLHTAVRTDGN
+95 
-107 EKINVD
+107 
-113 GLDVVPSILETR
+113 
-125 SKIKSFTND
+125 
-134 VMSGNLKG
+134 
-142 DTGKPFT
+142 
-149 DVVNIG
+149 
-155 IGGSDLGPVM
+155 
-165 VVEALKHYSS
+165 
-175 RLKPHFVSNVDGDHV
+175 
-190 LEIIKDLNPET
+190 
-201 TLFIIVSK
+201 
-209 TFTTQETISNANT
+209 
-222 IRDWLVSKLNVSAVS
+222 
-237 KHFAAVSTNL
+237 
-247 TEIKKFGINPKMV
+247 
-260 FSMNDWVGG
+260 
-269 RFSLWSS
+269 
-276 VGLSI
+276 
-281 SLAVGYEN
+281 
-289 FSKLLEYH
+289 LEYH

-304 CEGHQKEKDYNIYI
+304 CEGHQKEVDYNIYI

-337 NEMEIASDSLKFE
+337 KEMKTASDSLHFE

-356 EKIELLENYQSKSTV
+356 EKIELLENYQAKSTV
-371 VSSKLNNIDVF
+371 VNSKLNNIDVF

-411 KKKLDETDKELLLMT
+411 KKKLEETDKELLLMT
-426 LVNLRDKFS
+426 LVNLRDKFN
-435 SKNNTIISNIEF
+435 SKNNTVISNIEF
-447 DKILNLKFIYPKAG
+447 DKILDLKFIFPKGG

-508 EIPIHIECF
+508 EVPKHIECF

-572 VDEKSVLPS
+572 LYEKSVLPS

-592 SSSIKALKKLNLEN
+592 SSSIKALKKLKLEN

-654 FHRNKRSKQALTSS
+654 FHRNKRSKQALASS
-668 FDGIPGIGE
+668 FDEIPGIGD
-677 KTKTTLLKRFKS
+677 KTKTALLKRFKS

-694 ETSLDLLINEVGE
+694 ETSLELLISEIGE
-707 SKAKKIKEFL
+707 SKAKKLKEFL

>member
-1 MSLKKINPIKT
+1 MPSEPGVYQFFNKEDKIIYIGKAKNLKKRVASYFQKNVGSRKT
-12 KSWIKLKAHFNEI
+12 KNLVKNIH
-25 ENKEI
+25 EI
-30 KDLLSIRSNPSCFSL
+30 KHIVVSTESDA
-45 EWNDFNIDISK
+45 
-56 NRIDNTTLN
+56 
-65 LLLDLAKE
+65 LLLENSLIKKYQPKYNILLRDDKTYPWIVIKKE
-73 CGLEDAI
+73 AFPRVL
-80 SKQFKGDIINDTEKR
+80 TTRRVEKDGSEYFGPF
-95 AVLHTAVRTDGN
+95 TNYKTVRTIMG
-107 EKINVD
+107 
-113 GLDVVPSILETR
+113 
-125 SKIKSFTND
+125 
-134 VMSGNLKG
+134 
-142 DTGKPFT
+142 
-149 DVVNIG
+149 
-155 IGGSDLGPVM
+155 
-165 VVEALKHYSS
+165 
-175 RLKPHFVSNVDGDHV
+175 
-190 LEIIKDLNPET
+190 
-201 TLFIIVSK
+201 
-209 TFTTQETISNANT
+209 
-222 IRDWLVSKLNVSAVS
+222 
-237 KHFAAVSTNL
+237 
-247 TEIKKFGINPKMV
+247 V
-260 FSMNDWVGG
+260 FSTLY
-269 RFSLWSS
+269 SLRTCHYDLKEKNI
-276 VGLSI
+276 VEKKYK
-281 SLAVGYEN
+281 VC
-289 FSKLLEYH
+289 LEYH

-304 CEGHQKEKDYNIYI
+304 CEGHQKEEDYDVYI

-331 SINYFK
+331 SLNYFK
-337 NEMEIASDSLKFE
+337 NEMKTASDCLQFE
-350 KAQKAK
+350 KAQSAK

-411 KKKLDETDKELLLMT
+411 KKKLEETDRKLLLMT
-426 LVNLRDKFS
+426 LVNLRDKFN
-435 SKNNTIISNIEF
+435 SKNNIVISNIKF
-447 DKILNLKFIYPKAG
+447 DKILDLKFIFPKAG

-493 TNRILNQMKI
+493 TNRILNQMKT

-508 EIPIHIECF
+508 KIPVHIECF

-559 SMEEVVYRRYKRM
+559 SMEEVVYRRYRRM
-572 VDEKSVLPS
+572 LDEKLSLPS

-633 KSETLKVIQQ
+633 KSETLKIIQQ

-648 HRFAIT
+648 HRFAIN

-677 KTKTTLLKRFKS
+677 KTKTALLKRFKS
-689 LKKIK
+689 LKNIK
-694 ETSLDLLINEVGE
+694 ETSLELLISEVGE
-707 SKAKKIKEFL
+707 SKAKKLKDFL
-717 NSMK
+717 NSMS